1 MKKIALLFGIVI
13 ALGVGNTSY
22 AQKGGKPPKKNEKT
36 EKTVKEDKKM
46 TPEERAA
53 KRTEGMKT
61 ELGLSEEQTKEVAA
75 LNLKHAQEMEALRK
89 EMEAL
94 RAEAKQK
101 KTAHKVAIKTVLTD
115 EQRKLLEQKE
125 QENKET
131 KQGEEEL
138 ED

>member
-1 MKKIALLFGIVI
+1 
-13 ALGVGNTSY
+13 
-22 AQKGGKPPKKNEKT
+22 
-36 EKTVKEDKKM
+36 
-46 TPEERAA
+46 
-53 KRTEGMKT
+53 MKT

-101 KTAHKVAIKTVLTD
+101 RTAHKVAIKTVLTD
-115 EQRKLLEQKE
+115 GQRKLLEQKE

>member
-22 AQKGGKPPKKNEKT
+22 AQKGGKTPKKT
-36 EKTVKEDKKM
+36 EKTDKSDKGEKKM

-53 KRTEGMKT
+53 KRTESMKT
-61 ELGLSEEQTKEVAA
+61 ELGLSEEQAKEVAA

-101 KTAHKVAIKTVLTD
+101 KTAHKAAIKAILTD

-125 QENKET
+125 QENKEN